1 MIMSIG
7 DNRQWSQWLSRDND
21 DIKWCEWLSKEIAE
35 GYDENDD
42 TAGHNQTIHVQCLA
56 QFQPTT
62 NKTTVIIMII
72 IEIIILSSW

>member
-1 MIMSIG
+1 MWKIIK
-7 DNRQWSQWLSRDND
+7 RD
-21 DIKWCEWLSKEIAE
+21 WE
-35 GYDENDD
+35 GYDENND

-72 IEIIILSSW
+72 IEIIILSSITFTNKKMVSIPSLLNSAWLSWSS